1 MKNDSYSNKT
11 RISSAITL
19 FVYCWQLLF
28 LFISDVSFAEDVVSA
43 NRISGK
49 TPIIDAAINGTPIVH
64 IAPPNDDGLS
74 HNQYSHFNVGPDGLI
89 LNNSTESVQTQ
100 LGGWITESL
109 QLLEKP
115 ADLILNEVTST
126 HLSNLNGFIEVAGP
140 KTDLIIANPNG
151 INCAGCGFINSN
163 KVTMTTGVP
172 VFNQEGA
179 LGYLDV
185 TRGNINISGAGVNAS
200 ELEQLD
206 LLARS
211 LVVEG
216 DVWAQKLNVLTGS
229 QRILPADLSH
239 TSIQGSGYKPL
250 FAVDVKNVGGMYAN
264 TIHLIATEEGLGV
277 NSTGRIVALDDDLTL
292 SANGDVSVGEVHAA
306 NKISIGAEGDVFL
319 NAETTSVGLTIVGS
333 GRVLQ
338 AGSVQ
343 ANNINISAKIV
354 KNTGSIFQD
363 SSLKSNALV
372 VKADSDITNSG
383 RIHSQSGLYLKS
395 ATLID
400 QAGVI
405 SSNSLITIDADDI
418 RLDGTQLYS
427 TEGVTVTSGKV
438 ISSKATIGSEG
449 TVSLHSKGSVVL
461 TDTDVI
467 TDNEVVIKSGS
478 LAVTDNGR
486 IDSVKTTIHTDNLSN
501 TSLISGKSE
510 LTVVSISTN
519 NTESGL
525 IGGGF
530 VTINT
535 ESLSNRSAT
544 IQASD
549 SLMISARS
557 VINSGSGDKEGL
569 ISLGDV
575 KIKSHDFDNSTG
587 KVVSKETQ
595 EINVSGSILNDDGL
609 IQSGNDL
616 NINSN
621 EFSSDNGR
629 LSSVKNINLDVNN
642 SLSIDNST
650 AYADGS
656 IKVDAGRVNG
666 SSNTIQAIDNISIT
680 ATGQQ
685 LTTTSLYAG
694 GNLDLVATAGGL
706 DFNTSHLNSDRE
718 ATLTASGAVNLD
730 NGSLLAGENVG
741 IQAGEVS
748 NESGIIAAG
757 LSGRYSTLTI
767 DSGHLDNRS
776 GTIVNRSGKAVI
788 NTAGSMVDNRN
799 GWIEST
805 QSLTID
811 AGHLNNSK
819 GQIKSAGAVLSVS
832 SLTNNNGLVHSS
844 DQLTINA
851 SSVENNAGLLQSAGA
866 LVIAAN
872 NVTNYGRAV
881 SNGIVS
887 MNSITLRADSFDNRS
902 GRVIGEADVSFN
914 IENTLDNTSG
924 EIHSGRSLDITAGRF
939 ASADSKLVSDLDT
952 RISTKGDTTLTRA
965 AIHSNGKL
973 TIDAAVVNAAEV
985 DIQSQRS
992 TTIRAESQQLTHAT
1006 INSGGDLS
1014 LSATSGDLQL
1024 SGSVINVA
1032 DAVGLD
1038 AANTVN
1044 IDQARVLSGGGID
1057 VEARYI
1063 TNRSGEI
1070 SAGLIKGNAAFNIS
1084 GGAVDNTSGLIFS
1097 NNGSLQINTDDSS
1110 LNNSSGRIESQG
1122 ALVLQTGG
1130 LNNTDGTVLGH
1141 SLSLAGTDIDN
1152 RGGTLSSNGQMDL
1165 QLNSLNNDTGLVQSG
1180 DGLALNAGQISNR
1193 ADNDEQGIFS
1203 QATLT
1208 VIADTLDNL
1217 FGNIA
1222 SLGALEFDVSD
1233 QLNTQDGTIQSADS
1247 LTLKAGTLQG
1257 TRADITA
1264 NQALNADITGL
1275 ATLDNASLDAGQALN
1290 LTAGQITADTAQLY
1304 SEADMALTAADIQL
1318 TNSVLNSQRDL
1329 ALNASTGEIN
1339 LQGSDLSSVADASLQ
1354 ASGRINLDDGVLVS
1368 GGDAT
1373 LTATELSNR
1382 AGQISAGLLESNTT
1396 LQLTTGPLD
1405 NADGLIFNNSGTLQ
1419 IDTGSSQLNNH
1430 TGRIESR
1437 GTLVLQTGTVDNTEG
1452 TVLGNGL
1459 SLTGTDLDN
1468 REGILSSTGQV
1479 DLQLS
1484 SLNNDT
1490 GLVQSSDALVINAG
1504 QIDNRAD
1511 NDEQGIFS
1519 QGTLTV
1525 IADTLDN
1532 LFGNIASLGALE
1544 FDVSDQL
1551 NTQDGTIQS
1560 ADSLTLKAGTLQGTR
1575 ADITA
1580 SQALNADI
1588 TGLATL
1594 DNANLNA
1601 GQALN
1606 LTAGQITADTAQ
1618 LYSETDMAVAAADIQ
1633 LTSSVLNSQ
1642 RDLALNASAGEI
1654 NLQGSDLSSVAD
1666 ASLQASGRI
1675 NLDDG
1680 VLASGGD
1687 ATLTAA
1693 ELSNR
1698 AGQISAGLLES
1709 NTTLQLTT
1717 GSLDN
1722 TDGLIFNNSGTLQID
1737 TGSSQLNNHTGRIE
1751 SQGALTLLT
1760 GAVDNTEG
1768 TVLGD
1773 GISLT
1778 GSDLDNREGTL
1789 SSTDQ
1794 VDLQLSSLN
1803 NDTGLVQSSDALAIN
1818 AGQISNRADNDEQG
1832 IFSQGTLT
1840 VIADTLDNLFG
1851 SIASLGNMVIDAES
1865 SLNTAD
1871 GIIQSAGDLS
1881 LQSGQL
1887 TGDRAQIIA
1896 TGSAQLGATGNL
1908 SLDASTITTGQQ
1920 LVLIADVITGDTADL
1935 QSGGNLD
1942 ITAGNITLANSTANT
1957 QGNLLLK
1964 AESSALDLTG
1974 SGLSVN
1980 GASTLTSTGS
1990 IDLTD
1995 AELVSGAGVAI
2006 NAKALTNLRGTVIA
2020 GANSSNADL
2029 ILSTDAINNRDGTLL
2044 STTGRV
2050 DINSHGQTVDNTRG
2064 VIDGHSAV
2072 MVNSG
2077 DLNNN
2082 SGLLQS
2088 SGNIALNVKQ
2098 LSNTDT
2104 QSDKGIVSLGS
2115 LSLSGS
2121 SFDNRNGRV
2130 VSQGTQ
2136 QHSFSGAISTRNGLL
2151 HSASTLTLNAQSLA
2165 AGGGTI
2171 SADGNMQ
2178 LSTAA
2183 STELGSAEVYSGG
2196 QLRINAS
2203 NIQSS
2208 GFLQSSAAMQLSA
2221 GGLQLSGA
2229 TLNSQQDLTLTASSG
2244 GITLQDSTVSALG
2257 NAALSATGTVSNQRG
2272 SISTGGGVQIA
2283 ASQLDNTDG
2292 TMVAGLSASNASL
2305 AIDASTITNAGGTLA
2320 TQNGDITLDT
2330 NGNALDNS
2338 KGTVQAGGA
2347 LVLAGISA
2355 IKNTDGVL
2363 ISGEEL
2369 SLNLQSLDNTRGLIQ
2384 AGGSLDLGVQGTIN
2398 NSGTK
2403 SSGGL
2408 VTSGDLTISA
2418 AGIDNQNGYIASAGK
2433 QDFDL
2438 TGDLNNSSGELISQG
2453 DMSLDANNI
2462 NNSQGYISGQKAA
2475 TVTANQINNNNG
2487 TIEFEGEAL
2496 LKVASLQN
2504 DGGELASNTLLT
2516 VETSSTQL
2524 QGKLASQYD
2533 LVLKLDGDFNNTSEL
2548 IAGNSLSIT
2557 ANSFT
2562 NSSLLSS
2569 AYTLELNGTDLTN
2582 DGQIYA
2588 TDLRLN
2594 MSQGLFNNS
2603 GGVIDGDSVL
2613 IEGGYLH
2620 NYGRIYGDDI
2630 GIGSSTFH
2638 NYSNAVIASRGSLAL
2653 DNQTIINEQDAMIYS
2668 LGDMSIRSG
2677 SVSNNAALIEASGNL
2692 SIVAGSLTNSNSGVE
2707 FTVENDPQTYGYW
2720 KEKQVWGQ
2728 PIGSGFRVS
2737 GDIQQHEIWDAFGG
2751 SNYFTIREYIDV
2763 ERTVVNA
2770 SAPGKII
2777 AGGNMTISGGS
2788 VTNTDSII
2796 LASGGLNVAS
2806 SLESIESVSLSK
2818 TTTIKRDVH
2827 NHMVSLSDSLSDSRG
2842 YTWVTTVTVNTE
2854 ESAASLAY
2862 TLGGTE
2868 AQQLIAQYSSGSAGN
2883 SGAQGATAGEV
2894 AAHNVQGGDVQ
2905 NQAAGTATGTL
2916 QGEGSSGVASA
2927 QLSPDSTA
2935 SGLQSQT
2942 AASAVTVGD
2951 HTPATGSGAQAVQA
2965 SAAVATTTVEG
2976 YQTGVAAD
2984 VKNLLSQSSPGAVTV
2999 ANLPTAANGATS
3011 SVAGANAADAR
3022 AASLASVG
3030 SRINDMQLA
3039 GGKPISGEALNTTV
3053 ITTNRPAPV
3062 TPPSNKLFVLN
3073 TSPEA
3078 DYLVETDPL
3087 FTRRETFLASDY
3099 MLDQLAKDPSRQL
3112 KRYGDGFYEQRLVTE
3127 QVTQMTGRR
3136 YLSGYSDSQ
3145 DQFQALMDSG
3155 VEFAQR
3161 FQLSPGVELS
3171 ADQMAHLTSDI
3182 VWMVETS
3189 VTLADGTST
3198 TVLTPKVYLVS
3209 VDEEDLYDGGAL
3221 VSASDITIDTDGA
3234 IRNEGSMLAD
3244 NGIRL
3249 RSGQDIANLGQL
3261 KTAGDITLD
3270 AQNNILNQGG
3280 RLGGGGLIQG
3290 ANIALTSY
3298 TGNIISQSTLAQTE
3312 TTVTVNGRRTL
3323 TDIDSH
3329 IAGNRAGI
3337 QATGSLQ
3344 LNAAQDIQLKA
3355 SDLEAGKTLLLNA
3368 GNNIELGALVEHDR
3382 TERRWRRGHSNS
3394 DTLTNQ
3400 VTRLTAGSHAE
3411 LTAGNDLN
3419 LDGTAVKTGGNLAL
3433 NAINNINLNELHDST
3448 VTESRSTKKRSFGR
3462 KKVSV
3467 SKSTRIDSIGV
3478 GLDVGNNLLINVA
3491 GTDDNGRLQT
3501 RDSGDVNITAANI
3514 NVANN
3519 AVMLAGGDL
3528 NLNAG
3533 SQVDDSY
3540 SYSYKK
3546 GLFGL
3551 KRTKESNDSHMV
3563 DVVST
3568 TLNVGGNSLLQ
3579 ADGDINLTSADLN
3592 TTGTTQLIATGNN
3605 GPGTGNI
3612 NLLASRGEQR
3622 QIHEYSKSGFKLSLD
3637 YKKGFLERKK
3647 TSESHSKELGVLTS
3661 TYIDS
3666 GGDISLSSQNNIA
3679 IIGSELNSDNGGL
3692 TLTATEGSVAV
3703 FAGTGSLTETD
3714 TSSSDSLSF
3723 NRREVHVDQRT
3734 RSVDEAIGSVLS
3746 AEDVA
3751 INAGQHINIVGS
3763 ALGANNSISLNA
3775 DEDINISSAATST
3788 DENYTSHSSTTGVF
3802 SSGGLSVTAG
3812 SQTEDITQMSHQVLQ
3827 VGSELLTRDG
3837 DITVNAGNDLNVTAS
3852 RMDALTGDI
3861 SLEADNVNL
3870 NSAYNTIDDSY
3881 EHYFKQSG
3889 LSAKLSLGVLDTAV
3903 TAVNALKSASSTD
3916 NARLTTLQAA
3926 RTAIHTKKLLQQT
3939 GVLDISAE
3947 EAKDGLNN
3955 ELDALDNDLDALANG
3970 EITSVEDVKQLES
3983 SIELSISVGS
3993 SSSSQTSNS
4002 HQAQA
4007 LGSTLQAGNN
4017 IKIVARAD
4025 DQREDS
4031 GNINSTGSIIRSGVE
4046 KEEDST
4052 EATIPAVEAS
4062 GDITLI
4068 AANKINLDS
4077 AEKRYESDSESKS
4090 KSWGVG
4096 VKISTGQGTGVFVS
4110 ASNARGLINQTN
4122 LEYLETQLGANNGN
4136 VTLESGGDTTLHG
4149 AQVSGDSV
4157 IADIGGDLNIISQQD
4172 EDHYQNDQKSASAG
4186 VTIGP
4191 SSSFSFNYNKLDA
4204 DSDYIAVQEQSGIF
4218 AGDGGF
4224 DITVGGNTDL
4234 KGAAIVGS
4242 NPDNN
4247 RLSTGNLSWDQL
4259 ENHAEYDIDSVSVGI
4274 SVSGS
4279 GGAIPSGG
4287 MADDSGS
4294 ASSTTFSVVSDGT
4307 IITRDDPN
4315 FSLGTLKR
4323 DQAEAHQ
4330 VLDRIFNT
4338 DKVSNVQDEVA
4349 VQQLLSQEMPQVI
4362 GNYAQSKMQHA
4373 ENLLE
4378 QARQE
4383 TDPAKTQT
4391 LIDEAKQIENN
4402 WGKQGTYRLVMHTL
4416 SGAMSGN
4423 LTGAAAALAVT
4434 YGTPVLADAL
4444 DDMGIKG
4451 PLKDSILVAA
4461 SAAVGGAANGV
4472 AGAVNTSGQT
4482 VNNYLTHDESSLKER
4497 LEKKLVS
4504 CRLENTCDQAEQASL
4519 MGQLYV
4525 LGETSEGREKT
4536 LESASALPR
4545 SPEFQSALDELQQTV
4560 DNYKDAGPLEPGS
4573 TQQREYAHAKELLR
4587 IYKTA
4592 AESPE
4597 FVNSLNAGIR
4607 GLINSALSGAEEAI
4621 NDITDQDRVMLHLMA
4636 VAGDKDARKVLLQEQ
4651 LDGLAELWG
4660 ALTAGWEEV
4669 DRLKENGEQDKSEQL
4684 RAELISG
4691 VATVLLTRRPARG
4704 GDGKGDKG
4712 GSDSESL
4719 SQNEGSA
4726 EGGSS
4731 GSDNGTGTVTGGDR
4745 GDIGLTDSQPLSD
4758 FDISDV
4764 NLPELPSGYHYRTV
4778 GNEVVVARNPNQ
4790 ATNLPQM
4797 HLEGGTLVLGPRPG
4811 IVRSTATRSAFLKN
4825 LANSDKIPSNIR
4837 QWLEQGRV
4845 PPGYAVHHKKALF
4858 DGGTDAVENMVLQGV
4873 DLHKITHRFYRPG
4886 GKVPS
4891 IDPPDPNPY

>member
-1203 QATLT
+1203 QA
-1208 VIADTLDNL
+1208 
-1217 FGNIA
+1217 
-1222 SLGALEFDVSD
+1222 
-1233 QLNTQDGTIQSADS
+1233 
-1247 LTLKAGTLQG
+1247 
-1257 TRADITA
+1257 
-1264 NQALNADITGL
+1264 
-1275 ATLDNASLDAGQALN
+1275 
-1290 LTAGQITADTAQLY
+1290 
-1304 SEADMALTAADIQL
+1304 
-1318 TNSVLNSQRDL
+1318 
-1329 ALNASTGEIN
+1329 
-1339 LQGSDLSSVADASLQ
+1339 
-1354 ASGRINLDDGVLVS
+1354 
-1368 GGDAT
+1368 
-1373 LTATELSNR
+1373 
-1382 AGQISAGLLESNTT
+1382 
-1396 LQLTTGPLD
+1396 
-1405 NADGLIFNNSGTLQ
+1405 
-1419 IDTGSSQLNNH
+1419 
-1430 TGRIESR
+1430 
-1437 GTLVLQTGTVDNTEG
+1437 
-1452 TVLGNGL
+1452 
-1459 SLTGTDLDN
+1459 
-1468 REGILSSTGQV
+1468 
-1479 DLQLS
+1479 
-1484 SLNNDT
+1484 
-1490 GLVQSSDALVINAG
+1490 
-1504 QIDNRAD
+1504 
-1511 NDEQGIFS
+1511 
-1519 QGTLTV
+1519 TLTV